1 MCRSRPSGR
10 KPAGC
15 RSTDSSH
22 LLVDP
27 ESGQPVPIGT
37 SGEIWVRG
45 YSLMQRLYKRERE
58 DVFTPDGY
66 YRTGDCGVQDE
77 DGWITFTG
85 RLGDLIKTGG
95 GTNVTPAEVELAL
108 TNCDGVLEAY
118 VVGAQDGDHG
128 TVVAAAVVPRG
139 ASVLDGEALKTQ
151 LRSRSPRTRYRSSSG
166 SPTRRSCRSPRR
178 ARSRSRT
185 WPIS

>member
-1 MCRSRPSGR
+1 M
-10 KPAGC
+10 
-15 RSTDSSH
+15 
-22 LLVDP
+22 
-27 ESGQPVPIGT
+27 
-37 SGEIWVRG
+37 RG

-66 YRTGDCGVQDE
+66 YRTGDCGVQAE

-118 VVGAQDGDHG
+118 VVGAAG
-128 TVVAAAVVPRG
+128 R
-139 ASVLDGEALKTQ
+139 
-151 LRSRSPRTRYRSSSG
+151 
-166 SPTRRSCRSPRR
+166 
-178 ARSRSRT
+178 
-185 WPIS
+185 